1 MHTERIMESRK
12 ELEQLGCREKEPALD
27 NVMFKN
33 LVVFFTMSTLG
44 PSSSTVLYKGYDC
57 IPPL

>member
-1 MHTERIMESRK
+1 MESRK

-44 PSSSTVLYKGYDC
+44 PSSSTVLYKGYDY